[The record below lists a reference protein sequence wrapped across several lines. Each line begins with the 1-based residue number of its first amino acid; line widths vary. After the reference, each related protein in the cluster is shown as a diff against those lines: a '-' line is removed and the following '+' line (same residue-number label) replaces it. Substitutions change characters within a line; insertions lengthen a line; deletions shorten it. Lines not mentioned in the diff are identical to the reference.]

1 MKNLTKPL
9 ILGFILALIYLPP
22 LHAQTEGGTSG
33 DTRPSPAS
41 RTTPGQAPDE
51 VMKKLSNLVHAGNY
65 VEAQQLTVGL
75 LLAYPDDQ
83 RLIKAK
89 ALLDKSLATAGTA
102 SVTPDGNLPV
112 DNVASAPPAAST
124 RGEPLAGLDK
134 VDFNALIELA
144 RQAQQSTDLSQ
155 QTKLLRQFLDQSSSF
170 LQKHPD
176 NLLLW
181 QLRAAS
187 AMSLDDLMSGY
198 EAGQKL
204 LALGAADSTDPNLQ
218 HMLAQLR
225 NKSWLGEEGA
235 RRIKKQEEETQK
247 YASILGRW
255 SASSS
260 LYDGNFLFVHW
271 TESPVGTVEFSLMDS
286 VVSGYVSGANGVKDE
301 NPSLTI
307 TLLDKGKLRCEF
319 KQQPVRACG
328 FSNHNK
334 QLFFTIN
341 DKLSWILS
349 RN

>member
-1 MKNLTKPL
+1 MKNLTKSL
-9 ILGFILALIYLPP
+9 ILGFILALMYLPP
-22 LHAQTEGGTSG
+22 LHAQTGGSTSA
-33 DTRPSPAS
+33 DIRPSAAS
-41 RTTPGQAPDE
+41 PTASGQAPDE
-51 VMKKLSNLVHAGNY
+51 VMKKLSDLVHAGKY
-65 VEAQQLTVGL
+65 AEAQQLTAGL

-89 ALLDKSLATAGTA
+89 ALLGKSLATAGPAT
-102 SVTPDGNLPV
+102 VTPDGNLPV
-112 DNVASAPPAAST
+112 DNVASVPPAAST
-124 RGEPLAGLDK
+124 RGEPLTGLDK

-144 RQAQQSTDLSQ
+144 RQAQTTDLSQ

-176 NLLLW
+176 DLLLW

-225 NKSWLGEEGA
+225 NKGWLGEEGA
-235 RRIKKQEEETQK
+235 RRIKKQEEGTQK

-271 TESPVGTVEFSLMDS
+271 TASPVGTVEFSLIDS